1 MATITKAVFQGTLPW
16 DMIKLGVVISILL
29 IFLVFVI
36 NHAIR
41 CRLSILGI
49 AMGMYLPLTTSL
61 PLLTGGMVATVVRL
75 KKGKKGASSHI
86 ASDKGV
92 MIACGLVSGS
102 AVMDVLL
109 AVPFSMMSS
118 PDIFRLVSP
127 QYQVFTEI
135 GTGLV
140 FLLLV
145 YYIYAMA
152 VRD

>member
-1 MATITKAVFQGTLPW
+1 
-16 DMIKLGVVISILL
+16 
-29 IFLVFVI
+29 
-36 NHAIR
+36 
-41 CRLSILGI
+41 
-49 AMGMYLPLTTSL
+49 
-61 PLLTGGMVATVVRL
+61 
-75 KKGKKGASSHI
+75 
-86 ASDKGV
+86 
-92 MIACGLVSGS
+92 
-102 AVMDVLL
+102 MDVLL